1 MTTSPLNNP
10 LQTFNRANKNLPV
23 NTTEDVKFLVI
34 DWYECDL
41 DIPTQQQSSDDPS
54 EKFVKNVF
62 WLNKEHSKQ
71 YTLFTFG
78 VDKTGASVCLK
89 ITGYQPYFYL
99 KIPDNFT
106 EAQIRDF
113 INCFD
118 PESADD
124 IERDDYEYIASNL
137 STGTLAENT
146 KFRAE
151 FNHLKFTSKYYKT
164 GIDFEQLE
172 ICDREIFWTFM
183 NEQKFKFVKMYFR
196 STMALKFFMDYF
208 KSPIKLNIRGHQTE
222 YIKYAMFEPDLDP
235 QLRFI
240 HDRKIKPSSWIS
252 IPAGSF
258 RRETEL
264 SKCQYNISAKWD
276 KINPYECADIPPIVV
291 AAFDIEADSSHGD
304 FPIPRKDCKK
314 LANELVITWLRE
326 HRIIDKE
333 SMNKTGEKYQNAEKS
348 IKTGFKFFAH
358 RIKQA
363 LQFDK
368 YNDPQRN
375 PYYDYEISH
384 IFLKDMIKSRKFSQ
398 TGEVFDNLCR
408 EIFLICNRPIRK
420 IKADTAMKN
429 ASKYV
434 AIEEGRII
442 AQLKKSKHFHGLQIA
457 DYIEIVNKAAVKY
470 NVPIKDLQEKL
481 IQKDM
486 MVRFVNQEL
495 NRFLGRAF
503 GDKVI
508 QIGTVFW
515 RFGDDKPFYNNII
528 TLGGCSPFNVGDT
541 PCDVVSCKNELD
553 VLLEWSK
560 LVERVDPDIV
570 LGYNT
575 FGFDESF
582 MYDRVVDLLLK
593 NQNKPTIEREDIAEL
608 EAESRYMKFMNMTRL
623 SDKVIERVKDAK
635 GRMINK
641 KLASS
646 ALGENFLYFFNMPGR
661 VQIDLL
667 KVCQASLDK
676 LPSYKLDDVAEHYIS
691 GKIKDFYPDPDYPDG
706 NLSRI
711 IKVDNI
717 KEVQVGNYVTIGM
730 TTTTQKLY
738 DGDKLIVES
747 IEGSIMKLNKPIPT
761 NCKKSGPVWGL
772 AKDDVTAKDIFR
784 MQKGTDDD
792 RAIIAKYCIQDCT
805 LLIRLISK
813 LNTIPN
819 NFGMSNVCL
828 IPFSYIFL
836 RGQGIKIFSLIVNEC
851 AAENKLLPYL
861 EKIKPDE
868 EDVEDIVRAKHTIK
882 AASNQTGGDNDIDND
897 NDNDENDDNN
907 DINDIVEND
916 DNINEIDN
924 VDETTDVTTDV
935 TTGEKIE
942 EVKVEEA
949 KMPQFKLRDDFNIV
963 MMSEDSYEGAI
974 VLKPR
979 PDIYTDPIT
988 ILDFGSLYPSEM
1000 IASDLSHDR
1009 ICEDPY
1015 WLGEEGAKR
1024 IKALG
1029 LDYMDRTYDNYSWID
1044 PTKKNRGK
1052 RKSGVSKIRY
1062 IQYPDGRKGLIP
1074 RILQKLLSAR
1084 KANKKIMEKW
1094 EKEGD
1099 MFKASVFDGLQLA
1112 YKLTANSLYGQIGAK
1127 TSKIYKPAIA
1137 ASTTAGG
1144 RGRIMHAKQFVL
1156 DNFPNSEIVYGDT
1169 DSVFIKFELRR
1180 PDGTKPEGQEAI
1192 QMAID
1197 IGLEAEEK
1205 IQPHLPKPHV
1215 LEYEK
1220 VFYPFILI
1228 TKKRYIGMKYEFK
1241 ADECKKTSM
1250 GVVTKRRDNAPILK
1264 HTFIGVVDTLMQ
1276 ERNIPKAIKFVQDTC
1291 NDMIADKFDLNMF
1304 VLSKTLKEYYK
1315 DPESIAHKVL
1325 ADRMAERDPGSKPAS
1340 NERLPYVYV
1349 KIEEKPGVEYLQGDR
1364 IEHITYVREHKSK
1377 VDYETYITNQIM
1389 KPVSQILELVVDKI
1403 PGYPYHIGYFNDLE
1417 NEWYNKYGGDMEKVE
1432 KKISQIKQNLVKKL
1446 VFDHLIIKAQQK
1458 AAGNIKTLDKWFSS
1472 ASNTSTSTS
1481 DDTPNDTPNDTSD
1494 KSNQTSSESKID
1506 IKNSTRTT
1514 SVKKYKQSSLFA
1526 FFN

>member
-1 MTTSPLNNP
+1 MASNELSN
-10 LQTFNRANKNLPV
+10 LQKFGRLNKNLQI
-23 NTTEDVKFLVI
+23 NTQEDVKFLII

-41 DIPTQQQSSDDPS
+41 DIPKNTDNTT
-54 EKFVKNVF
+54 EKFVKNTY
-62 WLNKEHSKQ
+62 WLNNEHSKQ

-78 VDKTGASVCLK
+78 VDKNGSSVCLK
-89 ITGYQPYFYL
+89 ITDYQPYFYL
-99 KIPDNFT
+99 KMPDNFT
-106 EAQIRDF
+106 ESQIKDF

-118 PESADD
+118 PDSSEEVDR
-124 IERDDYEYIASNL
+124 EEYEYIASNL
-137 STGTLAENT
+137 SGGTPSENSANRT
-146 KFRAE
+146 E
-151 FNHLKFTSKYYKT
+151 FNQLKFNSRYYKS
-164 GIDFEQLE
+164 GIDYEQLE

-196 STMALKFFMDYF
+196 STMSLKFFMDYF
-208 KSPIKLNIRGHQTE
+208 KSPIKLNIRGFQNE

-258 RRETEL
+258 RRENDL

-276 KINPYECADIPPIVV
+276 KIFPYDCADIPPIVV

-326 HRIIDKE
+326 HRILDKE
-333 SMNKTGEKYQNAEKS
+333 SGNKTGEKYQTAEKS
-348 IKTGFKFFAH
+348 IKTGYKFFAH

-363 LQFDK
+363 LQFEK
-368 YNDPQRN
+368 YNDIEKN
-375 PYYDYEISH
+375 PYYDNEISH
-384 IFLKDMIKSRKFSQ
+384 IYLKSLNDAKKFSQ
-398 TGEVFDNLCR
+398 SGEIFDNLCR
-408 EIFLICNRPIRK
+408 EIFNICNRPIRK

-429 ASKYV
+429 ACKYI

-457 DYIEIVNKAAVKY
+457 DYLEIVNKAAVKY

-495 NRFLGRAF
+495 NRYLGRSF

-528 TLGGCSPFNVGDT
+528 TLGGCSPFNVGDM
-541 PCDVVSCKNELD
+541 PCDVISCNNELD

-560 LVERVDPDIV
+560 LIERVDPDII
-570 LGYNT
+570 LGYNI

-582 MYDRVVDLLLK
+582 MYDRIIDLLIK
-593 NQNKPTIEREDIAEL
+593 NKNKPTIEKEDIIEL
-608 EAESRYMKFMNMTRL
+608 EKDTKYMKFMNMTRL
-623 SDKVIERVKDAK
+623 SDKIIERVKDAK
-635 GRMINK
+635 GRMVNK

-691 GKIKDFYPDPDYPDG
+691 GKIKDFYPDPNYPNGD
-706 NLSRI
+706 LSCI

-738 DGDKLIVES
+738 DGEKLIVNE
-747 IEGSIMKLNKPIPT
+747 INGSVMTLNKPIPT

-784 MQKGTDDD
+784 MQKGSDDD

-868 EDVEDIVRAKHTIK
+868 EDVEDIVRSKHTIK
-882 AASNQTGGDNDIDND
+882 AANNQSGGDDNDDNDNNDDNDDNDITNIT
-897 NDNDENDDNN
+897 DEDITDITDITDEDSGDNN
-907 DINDIVEND
+907 IGDTSEN
-916 DNINEIDN
+916 II
-924 VDETTDVTTDV
+924 
-935 TTGEKIE
+935 KIE
-942 EVKVEEA
+942 EKISL
-949 KMPQFKLRDDFNIV
+949 PQFKLRDDFNIV
-963 MMSEDSYEGAI
+963 TMSEDSYEGAI
-974 VLKPR
+974 VLKPK

-1009 ICEDPY
+1009 ICEDSY

-1024 IKALG
+1024 IKTLG
-1029 LDYMDRTYDNYSWID
+1029 LDYMDRSYDNYSWVD
-1044 PTKKNRGK
+1044 PKKKNRGK
-1052 RKSGVSKIRY
+1052 YKSGVSNIRY

-1074 RILQKLLSAR
+1074 RILQKLLAAR

-1169 DSVFIKFELRR
+1169 DSVFIKFDLRR

-1197 IGLEAEEK
+1197 IGLKSEEL

-1291 NDMIADKFDLNMF
+1291 YDMIADKFDLNMF
-1304 VLSKTLKEYYK
+1304 VVSKTLKEYYK

-1325 ADRMAERDPGSKPAS
+1325 ADRMTERDPGSKPAC
-1340 NERLPYVYV
+1340 NERLPYVYI
-1349 KIEEKPGVEYLQGDR
+1349 KIEEKPNVEYLQGDR
-1364 IEHITYVREHKSK
+1364 IEHISYVRENKCK

-1403 PGYPYHIGYFNDLE
+1403 PGYPYHNGYFNDLE
-1417 NEWYNKYGGDMEKVE
+1417 NEWYNKYGGDMKKVE

-1446 VFDHLIIKAQQK
+1446 VFDPIIIKAQQK
-1458 AAGNIKTLDKWFSS
+1458 AAGNIRTLDTWFCASDNTTS
-1472 ASNTSTSTS
+1472 AFIQTNNKIIIDKTTNNTINNTTNNIS
-1481 DDTPNDTPNDTSD
+1481 
-1494 KSNQTSSESKID
+1494 KSNG
-1506 IKNSTRTT
+1506 
-1514 SVKKYKQSSLFA
+1514 VKKYKQSNLSS
-1526 FFN
+1526 FFK